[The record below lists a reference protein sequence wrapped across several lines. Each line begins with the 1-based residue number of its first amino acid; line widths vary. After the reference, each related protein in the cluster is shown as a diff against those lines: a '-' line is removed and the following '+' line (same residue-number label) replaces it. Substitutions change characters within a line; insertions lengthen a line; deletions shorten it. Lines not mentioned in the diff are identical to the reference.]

1 MAAHLFAE
9 MTWEELRDLDKRST
23 VAIVPVGAVE
33 AHGPHLPVGTDVVIA
48 EGMARA
54 CAEELEE
61 SGLTGLVLPPLW
73 YTAAPFAGNFPGTI
87 GVQADMVTDLLI
99 QIATSLREQ
108 EITTL
113 AIANAH
119 LDPVHLS
126 SLHQAVK
133 KAPEDT
139 RIVFLDLSRRRV
151 AARLSEEFQTGAC
164 HAGQFEGSIVRAE
177 RPDLFRKDVAA
188 KLPPNPSSL
197 SLAIQEGHQSFE
209 DAGGP
214 RAYFGWPAEATA
226 EEGRATLVTL
236 GHLLAEAILDG
247 EIL

>member
-1 MAAHLFAE
+1 MPAHLFAE

-99 QIATSLREQ
+99 QIATSLR
-108 EITTL
+108 
-113 AIANAH
+113 
-119 LDPVHLS
+119 
-126 SLHQAVK
+126 
-133 KAPEDT
+133 
-139 RIVFLDLSRRRV
+139 
-151 AARLSEEFQTGAC
+151 
-164 HAGQFEGSIVRAE
+164 
-177 RPDLFRKDVAA
+177 
-188 KLPPNPSSL
+188 
-197 SLAIQEGHQSFE
+197 
-209 DAGGP
+209 
-214 RAYFGWPAEATA
+214 
-226 EEGRATLVTL
+226 
-236 GHLLAEAILDG
+236 
-247 EIL
+247 